1 MSNKDYTR
9 LPTSESAS
17 EDLED
22 KEKATWQ
29 RATRRV
35 VTSSFIVVM
44 ATCLGVAV
52 VVLAVSWCT
61 RTTSTSARPCESLAV
76 RLEWRDLNREEKRE
90 YLRVVSCLRKRPSR
104 LGLNQTLYDD
114 SPYFHTRTGEDGK
127 PRSSNDTPSGLIC
140 ATAHY
145 TASFLAWH
153 RRFLY
158 IYETTLQQQCGYK
171 GNLTYVIFQIGCA
184 ERNADPWKH
193 DRYWNW
199 NLDWENVTRAPVW
212 DAELGFGGNGNKSDS
227 PGFRGF
233 CVTDGAF
240 SRLKLPFIGP
250 MHIPHCLS
258 RSFPSA
264 ENLTRYAQR
273 IRPEAMQEVLNA
285 STYDEFSSRLEEGPH
300 LAIPFTIHGDFS
312 VPTAPQGISSS
323 GHSYRG

>member
-35 VTSSFIVVM
+35 VTSSFIAVM
-44 ATCLGVAV
+44 AICLGVAV
-52 VVLAVSWCT
+52 VVLAVSCCT

-90 YLRVVSCLRKRPSR
+90 YLRAVSCLRERPSR

-114 SPYFHTRTGEDGK
+114 FPYFHTRTGEDGK

-158 IYETTLQQQCGYK
+158 IYETTVQQQCGYK
-171 GNLTYVIFQIGCA
+171 GHLTYVIFQIGCA

-233 CVTDGAF
+233 CVTDGCILEAQASLHWSDAHTSLSF
-240 SRLKLPFIGP
+240 EKLPKCGKSYQI
-250 MHIPHCLS
+250 CS
-258 RSFPSA
+258 TNSA
-264 ENLTRYAQR
+264 
-273 IRPEAMQEVLNA
+273 
-285 STYDEFSSRLEEGPH
+285 
-300 LAIPFTIHGDFS
+300 
-312 VPTAPQGISSS
+312 
-323 GHSYRG
+323 